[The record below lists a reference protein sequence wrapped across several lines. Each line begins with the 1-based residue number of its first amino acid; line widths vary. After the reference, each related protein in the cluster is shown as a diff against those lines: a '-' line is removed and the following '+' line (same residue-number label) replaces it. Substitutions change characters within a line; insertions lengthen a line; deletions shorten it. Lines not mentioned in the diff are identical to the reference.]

1 MRRDEVFP
9 SKYVRASDLPQPRVV
24 TISNAAMEPMKNDG
38 KDVDKLVLSFRERI
52 KPLVV
57 NLTIFEA
64 IEQLYGGE
72 TNDWVGQR
80 VEIHADRCRFGGKMV
95 DCVRVRAP
103 AQAELLVNGNGATR
117 PVAKPQPQPRVN
129 PDPRENVGTPPDDLN
144 DFYDDAVPSFDP
156 PGKV

>member
-38 KDVDKLVLSFRERI
+38 KDVDKLVLTFRERI

-72 TNDWVGQR
+72 TNDWVGKKI
-80 VEIHADRCRFGGKMV
+80 ELHADRCRFGSKMV
-95 DCVRVRAP
+95 DCVRCREPQQPDLA
-103 AQAELLVNGNGATR
+103 LGNGAPR
-117 PVAKPQPQPRVN
+117 PQPRVN
-129 PDPRENVGTPPDDLN
+129 PDPRENVGTPPDGPDDLN
-144 DFYDDAVPSFDP
+144 DVIPW
-156 PGKV
+156 